1 MKSEQKKKKVI
12 LESATRVISEKGFV
26 NASISEIAQGAG
38 LAASSIYR
46 YYKSKEELILALMED
61 FLIESSTALHDH
73 LEGIRGAENKLRKAI
88 WFHCRLYSSNKKT
101 IKILLEVRSYPRFY
115 KDTGYD
121 ALKEYAGM
129 FTQIIKEGI
138 SDGTFSGLSSPGI
151 LRDIILGTVD
161 HIAIHWTIRNLP
173 SSREQAEIIFN
184 LVMDSVR
191 QENRNKKLL
200 TKKDKKKAKI
210 INAATELF
218 AEKGFKN
225 ISMLEIAKKVGVAE
239 GTVYEYFRN
248 KENLLISI
256 PSKKLS
262 ELYDNVS
269 GDSPERRIKNII
281 AIIFQFYANEKSYAT
296 ILVLM
301 LRINTKFY
309 KSEGSRIIE
318 NIFGI
323 MEEVIIKGQKQ
334 QIFKSDLNMEICR
347 NLFFG
352 TLDHILIPW
361 IMFNRHY
368 DLPKIGKEV
377 ANIFV
382 NAIRI

>member
-1 MKSEQKKKKVI
+1 MKSEQAKKKAI
-12 LESATRVISEKGFV
+12 LESATKVFSAKGFV
-26 NASISEIAQGAG
+26 DAGISEIAQGAG

-46 YYKSKEELILALMED
+46 YYKGKEELLLALMKD
-61 FLIESSTALHDH
+61 FMIESSTALHDH

-88 WFHCRLYSSNKKT
+88 WFHCRLYSSNKKK

-115 KDTGYD
+115 KDTGYH
-121 ALKEYAGM
+121 ALKKYAVI
-129 FTQIIKEGI
+129 FTQIIEEGI
-138 SDGTFSGLSSPGI
+138 SDGTFSGLSSPRI

-161 HIAIHWTIRNLP
+161 HIAIHWTIRNSTNSLKL
-173 SSREQAEIIFN
+173 AEILFD

-191 QENRNKKLL
+191 PENRNKKLL
-200 TKKDKKKAKI
+200 TKKDKKKAKM

-218 AEKGFKN
+218 AEKGFN
-225 ISMLEIAKKVGVAE
+225 NTSMLEIARKVGVAE
-239 GTVYEYFRN
+239 GTVYEYFHN

-256 PSKKLS
+256 PNKKLS
-262 ELYDNVS
+262 ELYDTVS
-269 GDSPERRIKNII
+269 GDSPEQRIKNII
-281 AIIFQFYANEKSYAT
+281 ATIFQFYANEKNYAT

-361 IMFNRHY
+361 IMFNRNY

-377 ANIFV
+377 ADLFV